1 MKELKDIKFSD
12 MLLAEDGTFLKGVP
26 GQGQRLV
33 PITTI
38 PEIEPS
44 LAEALKELPHELT
57 HVMLQRSHMPA
68 IRHTFEGIMFR
79 VCYADDVGGRS
90 WFLRRIHDR
99 VPSLEELG
107 IPVHM
112 LQYLLSAKKN
122 RGLCLV
128 TGPQSSGKT
137 TVASSL
143 VATRLTLFGGHC
155 VTFERPAEMPLHGQF
170 GEFGRCI
177 QTEVETE
184 EELPSRIMRAHT
196 FASPDII
203 YIGEIKAAVAAV
215 ESLRVALGSN
225 TQMVVATIHGT
236 DIVAALQRLM
246 NFAKEADGENAALNL
261 SMSLAAVMHMSLN
274 SQGEE
279 KQLDVPESLFIPF
292 SGDFSDSVRALLKTG
307 SLSRL
312 AENIQQQRNVMF
324 RHGAEVY
331 LRND

>member
-1 MKELKDIKFSD
+1 
-12 MLLAEDGTFLKGVP
+12 
-26 GQGQRLV
+26 
-33 PITTI
+33 
-38 PEIEPS
+38 
-44 LAEALKELPHELT
+44 
-57 HVMLQRSHMPA
+57 
-68 IRHTFEGIMFR
+68 
-79 VCYADDVGGRS
+79 
-90 WFLRRIHDR
+90 
-99 VPSLEELG
+99 
-107 IPVHM
+107 
-112 LQYLLSAKKN
+112 
-122 RGLCLV
+122 
-128 TGPQSSGKT
+128 
-137 TVASSL
+137 
-143 VATRLTLFGGHC
+143 
-155 VTFERPAEMPLHGQF
+155 MPLHGQF